1 MNKFLNINKFSVI
14 LFGIM
19 LLAPHVISQENKLD
33 DILEK
38 LNEEKEGPGREG
50 GITVGADRG
59 EGAGYRSF
67 VQNELQNVFSQLAA
81 IETKDK
87 EDISFQ
93 EINTKRIELATKLCA
108 QDERACFLI
117 EEYRSY
123 TSTLDMPSTF
133 DELKLFGHDIF
144 SGYSNDFNFYDSL
157 PVSSTYVIKIGDSLK
172 ISLFGG
178 FAFEGKQIVD
188 MNGSIVIPKI
198 GRYQVAGLSYS
209 AVDSLIKADIS
220 KKYAGT
226 EAYISLD
233 QIRSKQV
240 FVLGNVKLPGTYA
253 LNAFGTALNALI
265 SSGGVKPNSSLRK
278 IQVIRKGNSVKEID
292 LYSLLIDGDVSASDF
307 VLNDGD
313 SLLIDGLE
321 SSVSILG
328 EVIRP
333 SIYELSDDD
342 TLEDVIEFALGTTP
356 FADKDNISVERM
368 LPSGERTIL
377 KPKALSNFLLENGD
391 RIVVNASFGQKINSV
406 SVSGAIR
413 NTGEYS
419 LETITNLGDIIKV
432 QRDLLSSTYTGYA
445 VLKRLNFASK
455 SFRLISFN
463 LSDQDEID
471 KVGLASGDEVYIFST
486 ADILYMQSQE
496 VYDYLQGKLSKTQN
510 ILNLDAIQDMPLEVK
525 KMTAASLAL
534 VQSKKFNACLAA
546 LDVLTE
552 KPISKLISAKLKI
565 FPAKNQT
572 GGCTELLLANTELLP
587 ILLINSVP
595 VSGNVRFPGLYPTSR
610 ELNGLD
616 LFNIAG
622 GFLLSKLNVA
632 PTFDIGIRS
641 RGFGTFQFSDL
652 VDLTNISMLTLR
664 INRDALQEGYIKL
677 VGEFK
682 NPGIYPISQGS
693 TLSEIYDRA
702 GGLTAQAYP
711 LGGILTRESIQ
722 ITEEQGLERSKAELS
737 EILASAAASGFLK
750 QNSTDLVGLIALMTT
765 ISNARPVGRLVT
777 ELNPA
782 KFKDSP
788 TLDVVLED
796 GDSIYIPEIQNTIT
810 IVGQV
815 LNPVTVPHKVGASF
829 NDYIEYAG
837 GLKKDADKSKIY
849 AVLPNGISKRRQ
861 RGLNLPIVFP
871 GIQFQKSD
879 ILPGSTIII
888 PRKARPLDSLTLVE
902 TVTPILANLSVTA
915 ASIAA
920 ISD

>member
-1 MNKFLNINKFSVI
+1 MNKLLKINKSSII
-14 LFGIM
+14 LFSMM
-19 LLAPHVISQENKLD
+19 LLAPHVISQEDKFDAIMEN
-33 DILEK
+33 
-38 LNEEKEGPGREG
+38 LNEGKESGKTVGKDDGPG
-50 GITVGADRG
+50 
-59 EGAGYRSF
+59 YKSF
-67 VQNELQNVFSQLAA
+67 VQNELQNIFSQLSA

-87 EDISFQ
+87 EDLSFQ
-93 EINTKRIELATKLCA
+93 EINTKRIELATKLCT

-123 TSTLDMPSTF
+123 TSKLDMPSTF
-133 DELKLFGHDIF
+133 DELKIFGHDIF

-157 PVSSTYVIKIGDSLK
+157 PISSTYVIKIGDILE

-178 FAFEGKQIVD
+178 LAFEGKLKVD
-188 MNGSIVIPKI
+188 MNGSIVIPSI
-198 GRYQVAGLSYS
+198 GRFQVAGLSYS
-209 AVDSLIKADIS
+209 AVDSLIKTDIS

-233 QIRSKQV
+233 RIRSKQV

-253 LNAFGTALNALI
+253 INAFGTALNALI

-342 TLEDVIEFALGTTP
+342 TLEDAIEFALGTTP

-377 KPKALSNFLLENGD
+377 KPEAPSKFSLENGD
-391 RIVVNASFGQKINSV
+391 RIVVNSSFGQKINSV
-406 SVSGAIR
+406 SVSGAVR

-419 LETITNLGDIIKV
+419 LETSTNLGDIIKV

-445 VLKRLNFASK
+445 ILKRLNFASK

-463 LSDQDEID
+463 LSNQDEID

-496 VYDYLQGKLSKTQN
+496 VYDYLQGKLSNTQN
-510 ILNLDAIQDMPLEVK
+510 TLNLDATQDMPLEVR

-534 VQSKKFNACLAA
+534 VENKKFNACLTA

-552 KPISKLISAKLKI
+552 QPISKLVSAKLKI
-565 FPAKNQT
+565 FPAKNQA

-632 PTFDIGIRS
+632 PTFDIGIRG
-641 RGFGTFQFSDL
+641 RGFGTFQFNDL
-652 VDLTNISMLTLR
+652 VDLTNITMLTLR
-664 INRDALQEGYIKL
+664 INRGSLPEGYIKL

-682 NPGIYPISQGS
+682 NPGIYPISKGS
-693 TLSEIYDRA
+693 TLSEIYNRA

-722 ITEEQGLERSKAELS
+722 LLEEQGLERSKAELS

-765 ISNARPVGRLVT
+765 ISNARPAGRLVT

-796 GDSIYIPEIQNTIT
+796 GDAIYIPEIQNTIT

-861 RGLNLPIVFP
+861 KGFSFPIVFP
-871 GIQFQKSD
+871 GTQFQKSD

>member
-19 LLAPHVISQENKLD
+19 LLAPHVTSQESKLD

-38 LNEEKEGPGREG
+38 LNEEQEGPGREG
-50 GITVGADRG
+50 GIIVGGADRG

-377 KPKALSNFLLENGD
+377 KPKALSNF
-391 RIVVNASFGQKINSV
+391 
-406 SVSGAIR
+406 
-413 NTGEYS
+413 
-419 LETITNLGDIIKV
+419 
-432 QRDLLSSTYTGYA
+432 
-445 VLKRLNFASK
+445 
-455 SFRLISFN
+455 
-463 LSDQDEID
+463 
-471 KVGLASGDEVYIFST
+471 
-486 ADILYMQSQE
+486 
-496 VYDYLQGKLSKTQN
+496 
-510 ILNLDAIQDMPLEVK
+510 
-525 KMTAASLAL
+525 
-534 VQSKKFNACLAA
+534 
-546 LDVLTE
+546 
-552 KPISKLISAKLKI
+552 
-565 FPAKNQT
+565 
-572 GGCTELLLANTELLP
+572 
-587 ILLINSVP
+587 
-595 VSGNVRFPGLYPTSR
+595 
-610 ELNGLD
+610 
-616 LFNIAG
+616 
-622 GFLLSKLNVA
+622 
-632 PTFDIGIRS
+632 
-641 RGFGTFQFSDL
+641 
-652 VDLTNISMLTLR
+652 
-664 INRDALQEGYIKL
+664 
-677 VGEFK
+677 
-682 NPGIYPISQGS
+682 
-693 TLSEIYDRA
+693 
-702 GGLTAQAYP
+702 
-711 LGGILTRESIQ
+711 
-722 ITEEQGLERSKAELS
+722 
-737 EILASAAASGFLK
+737 
-750 QNSTDLVGLIALMTT
+750 
-765 ISNARPVGRLVT
+765 
-777 ELNPA
+777 
-782 KFKDSP
+782 
-788 TLDVVLED
+788 
-796 GDSIYIPEIQNTIT
+796 
-810 IVGQV
+810 
-815 LNPVTVPHKVGASF
+815 
-829 NDYIEYAG
+829 
-837 GLKKDADKSKIY
+837 
-849 AVLPNGISKRRQ
+849 
-861 RGLNLPIVFP
+861 
-871 GIQFQKSD
+871 
-879 ILPGSTIII
+879 
-888 PRKARPLDSLTLVE
+888 
-902 TVTPILANLSVTA
+902 
-915 ASIAA
+915 
-920 ISD
+920 